1 MLDLAN
7 KDLKIT
13 NKNVFKDV
21 REKVNIMKE
30 KMVNINRKIKYIK
43 NQNKILNMNISET
56 RHSWMD
62 LESTLSN
69 SEEKINKLEDKQ

>member
-1 MLDLAN
+1 
-7 KDLKIT
+7 
-13 NKNVFKDV
+13 
-21 REKVNIMKE
+21 MKE